1 MTTDDRL
8 RTLADQMYE
17 ALRLTREYVG
27 EYVGEDVLPA
37 IKGWS
42 WYDAMAAYEN
52 YVEEMA

>member
-8 RTLADQMYE
+8 RNLANQMYE

-27 EYVGEDVLPA
+27 EDVLPA
-37 IKGWS
+37 IEGWS
-42 WYDAMAAYEN
+42 WYDAMTAYEN